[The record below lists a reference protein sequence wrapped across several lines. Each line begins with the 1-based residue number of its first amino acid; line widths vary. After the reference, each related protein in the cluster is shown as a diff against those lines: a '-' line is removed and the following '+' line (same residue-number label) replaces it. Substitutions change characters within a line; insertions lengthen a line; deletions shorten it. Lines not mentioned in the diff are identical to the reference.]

1 MRLPTITDD
10 TTDPKAKAVL
20 DEIRAK
26 RGYVSNALRSMA
38 HSPDVLRAFLG
49 VGTYVKFQS
58 SLSWRTREL
67 VIMTAGRGVDYEW
80 KHHYPLAIDAGVPA
94 EALED
99 IHAGR
104 TPHALPPAERAL
116 VNATIEMFAPSSIS
130 DETFAALAEHWT
142 AQQIVDMLMTA
153 VYYQAVALIATAL
166 HVELEDDASIFATER
181 AWQKPMVDAQS
192 NAS

>member
-1 MRLPTITDD
+1 MRLPTVTDD
-10 TTDPKAKAVL
+10 TANPQARAVL
-20 DEIRAK
+20 DDIRSK

-38 HSPDVLRAFLG
+38 HSPDVLRAFVG
-49 VGTYVKFQS
+49 VGTYVKFES
-58 SLSWRTREL
+58 SLSWRAREL
-67 VIMTAGRGVDYEW
+67 VIMTAGRKVDYEW

-104 TPHALPPAERAL
+104 TPEALPPAERAL
-116 VNATIEMFAPSSIS
+116 VGATVEMFAPNSIS

-142 AQQIVDMLMTA
+142 PHQIVDMLVTA
-153 VYYQAVALIATAL
+153 VYYQSVAVIATAL
-166 HVELEDDASIFATER
+166 HVQLEDDEAIFATER